1 MYKFA
6 VIVAAGLAGW
16 FITQP
21 LFADSTHPNTHEIEK
36 VLLMKG
42 GALNAMLIDATA
54 GELTLV
60 GSDSTQ
66 IMVEARIVG
75 DDLAPGDYQ
84 LTLQEKDGK
93 AVLYAHIK
101 GNKHDD
107 EHIDLV
113 VSLPASMALEVRD
126 RSGDI
131 DISAMSGGLTMID
144 RSGDITLT
152 DISGATNVDDRS
164 GDIVV
169 DGLTGPLQI
178 NDRSGD
184 ILLKHIEGNGSIVDR
199 SGDISVKHLSG
210 DLTIEDTSGDIRV
223 KKVSGLVSVDDS
235 SGSIDVKGAG
245 DFRLLSDGSGD
256 VTVKNIAKQPDSKG
270 KNLM

>member
-1 MYKFA
+1 MYKLA
-6 VIVAAGLAGW
+6 LIVAAGLAGW

-42 GALNAMLIDATA
+42 GALSAMLIDATA

-131 DISAMSGGLTMID
+131 DISAMSGGLTIID
-144 RSGDITLT
+144 SSGDITLT
-152 DISGATNVDDRS
+152 DISGAKTVDDRS
-164 GDIVV
+164 GDIAV

-184 ILLKHIEGNGSIVDR
+184 IF
-199 SGDISVKHLSG
+199 VKHLSG

-223 KKVSGLVSVDDS
+223 KKVSGLVTVDDS